1 MTDAFSVYTMY
12 LALKQHFTTESYD
25 YFKYHGRVKANK
37 ESFLRRRD
45 RYFFHK
51 ISKKKDPLHFLLA
64 NFVEKGDFY
73 IGDNPDDEVYL
84 KWKGTQEKLTY
95 NFKNE
100 IGQLDEPFYDNFKTD
115 GQHPHALQLFYQ
127 NKISKETLIII
138 NDVFRN
144 EIFDYWNEA
153 INDPVVWPQTQKL
166 LRKYKP
172 FLSYDKKK
180 IFSELVDLFP
190 ELRDK

>member
-1 MTDAFSVYTMY
+1 MTDAFDIYTMY

-73 IGDNPDDEVYL
+73 IGDNPDDEIYL
-84 KWKGTQEKLTY
+84 KWKGNQEKLTY
-95 NFKNE
+95 TFKND
-100 IGQLDEPFYDNFKTD
+100 IDQLESPFYDNFKTD
-115 GQHPHALQLFYQ
+115 GQHPLVLQLFYQ
-127 NKISKETLIII
+127 KKISKESLIII
-138 NDVFRN
+138 NDIFRN
-144 EIFDYWNEA
+144 EIFDYWNEV
-153 INDPVVWPQTQKL
+153 ISDPVVWPQTYKL
-166 LRKYKP
+166 LTKYKP

-180 IFSELVDLFP
+180 LFSVLVEMFP
-190 ELRDK
+190 DVK

>member
-1 MTDAFSVYTMY
+1 MTDAFDIYTMY

-37 ESFLRRRD
+37 ESFMRRRD

-73 IGDNPDDEVYL
+73 IGDNPDDEIYL
-84 KWKGTQEKLTY
+84 KWKGNQEKLTY
-95 NFKNE
+95 TFKND
-100 IGQLDEPFYDNFKTD
+100 IDQLESPFYDNFKTD
-115 GQHPHALQLFYQ
+115 GQHPLVLQLFYQ

-138 NDVFRN
+138 NDIFRN
-144 EIFDYWNEA
+144 EIFDYWNEV
-153 INDPVVWPQTQKL
+153 ISDPVVWPQTYKL
-166 LRKYKP
+166 LTKYKP

-180 IFSELVDLFP
+180 LYSVLVEMFP
-190 ELRDK
+190 DVK

>member
-1 MTDAFSVYTMY
+1 MTDAFDIYTMY

-73 IGDNPDDEVYL
+73 IGDNPDDEIYL
-84 KWKGTQEKLTY
+84 KWKGNQEKLTY
-95 NFKNE
+95 TFKND
-100 IGQLDEPFYDNFKTD
+100 IDQLESPFYDNFKTD
-115 GQHPHALQLFYQ
+115 GQHPLVLQLFYQ
-127 NKISKETLIII
+127 KKISKETLIII
-138 NDVFRN
+138 NDIFRN
-144 EIFDYWNEA
+144 EIFDYWNEV
-153 INDPVVWPQTQKL
+153 ISDPVVWPQTYKL
-166 LRKYKP
+166 LTKYKP
-172 FLSYDKKK
+172 FLTYDKKK
-180 IFSELVDLFP
+180 LFNILTETFP
-190 ELRDK
+190 DVKQ

>member
-1 MTDAFSVYTMY
+1 MTDAFDIYTMY

-73 IGDNPDDEVYL
+73 IGDNPDDEIYL
-84 KWKGTQEKLTY
+84 KWKGNQEKLTY
-95 NFKNE
+95 TFKNDIDHLE
-100 IGQLDEPFYDNFKTD
+100 SPFYDNFKTD
-115 GQHPHALQLFYQ
+115 GQHPLVLQLFYQ

-138 NDVFRN
+138 NDIFRN
-144 EIFDYWNEA
+144 EIFDYWNEV
-153 INDPVVWPQTQKL
+153 ISDPVVWPQTYKL
-166 LRKYKP
+166 LTKYKP

-180 IFSELVDLFP
+180 LFTILVDAFP
-190 ELRDK
+190 ELRS

>member
-1 MTDAFSVYTMY
+1 MTDAFDIYTMY

-73 IGDNPDDEVYL
+73 IGDNPDDEIYL
-84 KWKGTQEKLTY
+84 KWKGNQEKLTY
-95 NFKNE
+95 TFKND
-100 IGQLDEPFYDNFKTD
+100 IDQLESPFYDNFKTD
-115 GQHPHALQLFYQ
+115 GQHPLVLQLFYQ
-127 NKISKETLIII
+127 KKISKETLIII
-138 NDVFRN
+138 NDIFRN
-144 EIFDYWNEA
+144 EIFDYWNEV
-153 INDPVVWPQTQKL
+153 ISDPVVWPQTYKL
-166 LRKYKP
+166 LTKYKP

-180 IFSELVDLFP
+180 LFSELVDFFP

>member
-1 MTDAFSVYTMY
+1 MTDAFDIYTMY

-73 IGDNPDDEVYL
+73 IGDNPDDEIYL
-84 KWKGTQEKLTY
+84 KWKGNQEKLTY
-95 NFKNE
+95 TFKND
-100 IGQLDEPFYDNFKTD
+100 IDQLESPFYDNFKTD
-115 GQHPHALQLFYQ
+115 GQHPLVLQLFYQ
-127 NKISKETLIII
+127 KKISKESLIII
-138 NDVFRN
+138 NDIFRN
-144 EIFDYWNEA
+144 EIFDYWNEV
-153 INDPVVWPQTQKL
+153 ISDPVVWPQTYKL
-166 LRKYKP
+166 LTKYKP

-180 IFSELVDLFP
+180 LFSILVDLFP
-190 ELRDK
+190 ELGDK